1 MPPAIPAPLQRQP
14 ITASIQQGPTLAITM
29 ADSALLIGETSL
41 VTFTFSETPTG
52 FTQGDVSV
60 ENGSLS
66 GFTVTGDD
74 KVYTATFTPTAS
86 VEDSSN
92 IVSVGTGYTDA
103 AGNTGTAA
111 TSANYTIDTIA
122 PTVAISL
129 SDTNLMVG
137 ESALITFTFSETP
150 SGFTQG
156 DVSVE
161 NGSLSGF
168 TVTGDDKVYTATFTP
183 TTDIID
189 ASNIASVGTG
199 YTDAAGNTG
208 TAGTSANYS
217 VDTVA
222 PTVAITLADS
232 ALVIGES
239 SLVTF
244 TFSETPTGFTQGD
257 VSVENGSLSGFT
269 VTGDTKVY
277 TATFT
282 PTANI
287 EDSTNIVSVG
297 TGYTGATGNSGLA
310 ANSAN
315 YTIDTTAPTVVITMA
330 DAALII
336 GETSLVTFTFSE
348 TPTDFT
354 QADVSVENG
363 SLSGFTVTGDDKVYT
378 ATFTPTAN
386 IEDSSNIVSVG
397 SAYTDAVGNTG
408 TAATSANYTIDTI
421 APTVAITMADSALMA
436 GETSL
441 VTFTFSETPTG
452 FTQGDVSVEN
462 GSLSGFTVTG
472 DTKVY
477 TATFTPTTN
486 VLDASNSIDVGTG
499 YTDAAG
505 NTGTVGASA
514 NYTIDTIVPTVA
526 ITLADSELS
535 IGETSLVT
543 FTFSETPTGFT
554 QGDISV
560 ENGSLSGF
568 TVTGDDKVYTA
579 TFTPTASIEDSSN
592 IVSVGTG
599 YTGATGN
606 AGATAN
612 SANYTIDTTAP
623 TVAITM
629 ADAAL
634 IIGETS
640 LVTFTFS
647 ETPTG
652 FTQGD
657 VSVENGSLS
666 GFTVT
671 GDDKVYTATFTPTA
685 NIEDSSNIVSVGTA
699 YTDVVGNAGTAGT
712 SVNYAIDTIAPTLAI
727 TMADAALML
736 GETSLVTFTF
746 SETPSGFA
754 QGDVTVENGSLSG
767 FTVTGD
773 DKVYTATFTPT
784 TNVLD
789 ASNIISVGTGY
800 TDVLGNTGIAAAS
813 ANYTLDTIEPTV
825 AITLAD
831 STLTIGET
839 SLVTFTFSETPTG
852 FTQGD
857 VSVENGSLSGFTV
870 TGDDKVY
877 TATFTP
883 TANIDDSSNVVSV
896 GTGYTGVTGN
906 TGSVG
911 TSANYVVDSLAPT
924 VSSALVTGSSVGAGN
939 ALNPSDT
946 VTMTVTMSENI
957 SLNTGGGNPS
967 LDINIGGTTVTAA
980 YVSSTAN
987 SIDFTYTVAAGMG
1000 DLDGISIDANSFSL
1014 NGATL
1019 ADTLG
1024 NPATIT
1030 HSATASNVNY
1040 KVNTAPDA
1048 VADST
1053 YSTDITNTISNT
1065 NYTGTT
1071 LTVQKI
1077 EGSDSTSD
1085 TDKDPQITALGSS
1098 GAYVVVWNGKEA
1110 GGDES
1115 IYTQKFNA
1123 DGTVDTSVGTNGV
1136 QKIESSDSTTKN
1148 DKTPQVTALGTTGA
1162 YVVVWNG
1169 KEDGGDES
1177 IYTQKFN
1184 ADGTKDTSVGT
1195 NGIQKVEASDNTGD
1209 NDTLPQVTGLGTDGS
1224 YVVSWQGKDGNGDQS
1239 IFTQKFNTDGTKD
1252 SNGVQKIEGSDS
1264 IKDDDITPQIVALGT
1279 DGAYVVVWQGKE
1291 DGGDKSIYTQKF
1303 NADGTMDITVGV
1315 SGVQKIEGSDST
1327 TKDDITP
1334 QVTALG
1340 STGAYVVVWNGKE
1353 DGGDKSIYTQKF
1365 NADGTKDTTVGISG
1379 VQKIEASDS
1388 TGDDD
1393 TIPQVVSLGASG
1405 AYVVVWQGKAADES
1419 IYTQKFN
1426 ADGTMDTTVGTNGV
1440 QKIEGPDTKNDITPQ
1455 VTALGSTGAYVVV
1468 WNGKEDGGDESIY
1481 TQKFNADGTKDTS
1494 VGTNGVQKI
1503 EALDNTGDNDTLPQV
1518 TALGTDG
1525 SYVVSWQGKD
1535 DSGDQSIFTQ
1545 KFNVDGTKTEIY
1557 TVGGTGDFDIAS
1569 NLNPDPGEVEYY
1581 LVTYTTGNLEVT
1593 NGAVT
1598 TPYASGSQ
1606 VPAAQWNN
1614 VKLIGA
1620 TGADYDLQV
1629 TVSRYHFA
1637 DEDTCLTIDV
1647 LDNDNDP
1654 EGSAL
1659 SIDSFDTQVTLNAVV
1674 VGTVTEVTLDGKQQ
1688 LKFTPNANMDAQ
1700 VADGTTETL
1709 SFNYVLSDAD
1719 GGTDGATV
1727 TFIVNGVTTPTLTT
1741 PLILDLDGDGIE
1753 TTTLA
1758 DGVQFDID
1766 GDGQIDQTAW
1776 VGSDDA
1782 FLVRDIN
1789 GDGKINGAAELFGSA
1804 TVLSNGELAKDG
1816 FAALADLDSNS
1827 DGVINVMDALYDQLQ
1842 TWQDQN
1848 QDGMVQDGELKF
1860 LKDIDV
1866 AELNLVATEGN
1877 DWDNG
1882 NLVGLNSSW
1891 SDSSDQQHELA
1902 DVWLHYASGEG
1913 GSFVDFA
1920 ADFTMPESEEQ
1931 MILGGDLVEPDENSG
1946 NTVNPISDNS
1956 NSDSSTADYVAPVVG
1971 TGEVEVGPSNDPV
1984 L

>member
-1 MPPAIPAPLQRQP
+1 MEKN
-14 ITASIQQGPTLAITM
+14 
-29 ADSALLIGETSL
+29 LLSFFGF
-41 VTFTFSETPTG
+41 VAFFS
-52 FTQGDVSV
+52 VV
-60 ENGSLS
+60 LS
-66 GFTVTGDD
+66 
-74 KVYTATFTPTAS
+74 
-86 VEDSSN
+86 
-92 IVSVGTGYTDA
+92 
-103 AGNTGTAA
+103 
-111 TSANYTIDTIA
+111 
-122 PTVAISL
+122 
-129 SDTNLMVG
+129 
-137 ESALITFTFSETP
+137 
-150 SGFTQG
+150 
-156 DVSVE
+156 
-161 NGSLSGF
+161 
-168 TVTGDDKVYTATFTP
+168 
-183 TTDIID
+183 
-189 ASNIASVGTG
+189 
-199 YTDAAGNTG
+199 
-208 TAGTSANYS
+208 
-217 VDTVA
+217 
-222 PTVAITLADS
+222 
-232 ALVIGES
+232 
-239 SLVTF
+239 
-244 TFSETPTGFTQGD
+244 
-257 VSVENGSLSGFT
+257 
-269 VTGDTKVY
+269 
-277 TATFT
+277 
-282 PTANI
+282 
-287 EDSTNIVSVG
+287 
-297 TGYTGATGNSGLA
+297 
-310 ANSAN
+310 
-315 YTIDTTAPTVVITMA
+315 
-330 DAALII
+330 
-336 GETSLVTFTFSE
+336 
-348 TPTDFT
+348 
-354 QADVSVENG
+354 
-363 SLSGFTVTGDDKVYT
+363 
-378 ATFTPTAN
+378 
-386 IEDSSNIVSVG
+386 
-397 SAYTDAVGNTG
+397 
-408 TAATSANYTIDTI
+408 
-421 APTVAITMADSALMA
+421 
-436 GETSL
+436 
-441 VTFTFSETPTG
+441 
-452 FTQGDVSVEN
+452 
-462 GSLSGFTVTG
+462 
-472 DTKVY
+472 
-477 TATFTPTTN
+477 
-486 VLDASNSIDVGTG
+486 
-499 YTDAAG
+499 
-505 NTGTVGASA
+505 
-514 NYTIDTIVPTVA
+514 
-526 ITLADSELS
+526 
-535 IGETSLVT
+535 
-543 FTFSETPTGFT
+543 
-554 QGDISV
+554 
-560 ENGSLSGF
+560 
-568 TVTGDDKVYTA
+568 
-579 TFTPTASIEDSSN
+579 TPTASIEDSSN

-606 AGATAN
+606 AGAAAN

-629 ADAAL
+629 ADSAL

-647 ETPTG
+647 ETPTD
-652 FTQGD
+652 FTEAD

-699 YTDVVGNAGTAGT
+699 YTDAVGNTGTAGT
-712 SVNYAIDTIAPTLAI
+712 SANYTIDTIAPTVAI
-727 TMADAALML
+727 TLADAALML

-746 SETPSGFA
+746 SETPSGFT
-754 QGDVTVENGSLSG
+754 QGDVSVENGSLSG

-800 TDVLGNTGIAAAS
+800 TDVLGNTGTAAAS

-883 TANIDDSSNVVSV
+883 TANLQDSSNVVSV
-896 GTGYTGVTGN
+896 GTGYTGVSGN

-911 TSANYVVDSLAPT
+911 TSANYVVDSLAPS
-924 VSSALVTGSSVGAGN
+924 VASVLVTSSSVGAGN
-939 ALNPSDT
+939 ALNPTDT
-946 VTMTVTMSENI
+946 VTMTLTMSEDI

-980 YVSSTAN
+980 YVSSNAN
-987 SIDFTYTVAAGMG
+987 SIDFTYTLAAGMG

-1019 ADTLG
+1019 DDTLG

-1030 HSATASNVNY
+1030 HSATASNTNY

-1071 LTVQKI
+1071 LTVQQI

-1085 TDKDPQITALGSS
+1085 TDKDPQITALGSLGAYVVVWNGKEAGGDESIYTQKFNADGTADTSVGTNGVQKIESSDSTGDNDKTPQVTALGTS

-1123 DGTVDTSVGTNGV
+1123 DGTKDTTVGVSGVQKIEASDSTSEHDKTPQVVSLGTSGAYVVVWQGKSGDESIYTQKFNADGTKDTSVGTNGV
-1136 QKIESSDSTTKN
+1136 QKMEASDGATKVDKDPQITALGTSGAYVVVWNGKEDGGDESIYTQKFNADGTKDTTVGVSGVQKIEGSDSTGDN
-1148 DKTPQVTALGTTGA
+1148 DKTPQVTALGTSGAYVVVWNGKEAGGDESIYTQKFNADGTKDTTVGVAGVQKIEASDSTSDHDKTPQVISLGTSGAYVVVWQGKAGDESIYTQKFNADGTKDTSVGTNGVQKMEASDGATKVDKDPQITALGTSGA

-1184 ADGTKDTSVGT
+1184 ADGTKDTSVG
-1195 NGIQKVEASDNTGD
+1195 
-1209 NDTLPQVTGLGTDGS
+1209 
-1224 YVVSWQGKDGNGDQS
+1224 VS
-1239 IFTQKFNTDGTKD
+1239 
-1252 SNGVQKIEGSDS
+1252 
-1264 IKDDDITPQIVALGT
+1264 
-1279 DGAYVVVWQGKE
+1279 
-1291 DGGDKSIYTQKF
+1291 
-1303 NADGTMDITVGV
+1303 
-1315 SGVQKIEGSDST
+1315 
-1327 TKDDITP
+1327 
-1334 QVTALG
+1334 
-1340 STGAYVVVWNGKE
+1340 
-1353 DGGDKSIYTQKF
+1353 
-1365 NADGTKDTTVGISG
+1365 
-1379 VQKIEASDS
+1379 
-1388 TGDDD
+1388 
-1393 TIPQVVSLGASG
+1393 
-1405 AYVVVWQGKAADES
+1405 
-1419 IYTQKFN
+1419 
-1426 ADGTMDTTVGTNGV
+1426 
-1440 QKIEGPDTKNDITPQ
+1440 
-1455 VTALGSTGAYVVV
+1455 
-1468 WNGKEDGGDESIY
+1468 
-1481 TQKFNADGTKDTS
+1481 
-1494 VGTNGVQKI
+1494 GVQKI
-1503 EALDNTGDNDTLPQV
+1503 EALDNTGANDQLPQV
-1518 TALGTDG
+1518 TALGSDG
-1525 SYVVSWQGKD
+1525 AYVVTWKGKD
-1535 DSGDQSIFTQ
+1535 ADNDDSIFTQ
-1545 KFNVDGTKTEIY
+1545 KFNADGTKTVIY
-1557 TVGGTGDFDIAS
+1557 AAGGTGDFDIAS
-1569 NLNPDPGEVEYY
+1569 SLTPDPDEVEYY
-1581 LVTYTTGNLEVT
+1581 LVTYTTGSLEVT

-1620 TGADYDLQV
+1620 TGEDYDLQV

-1647 LDNDNDP
+1647 LDNDSDP

-1674 VGTVTEVTLDGKQQ
+1674 VGDVTQVTVDGKQK

-1719 GGTDGATV
+1719 GGTDSATV

-1766 GDGQIDQTAW
+1766 GDGHIDQTAW

-1789 GDGKINGAAELFGSA
+1789 GDGQINGAAELFGSA
-1804 TVLSNGELAKDG
+1804 TVLSNGEKAADG

-1827 DGVINVMDALYDQLQ
+1827 DGVINAMDVLYDQLQ
-1842 TWQDQN
+1842 TWQDKN

-1860 LKDIDV
+1860 LKDVDV

-1882 NLVGLNSSW
+1882 NLIGLNSSW

-1902 DVWLHYASGEG
+1902 DVWLHYASGED
-1913 GSFVDFA
+1913 GSFVEFS
-1920 ADFTMPESEEQ
+1920 ADFTMPQSEEQ
-1931 MILGGDLVEPDENSG
+1931 IVFAADLVAAEEGAAVTN
-1946 NTVNPISDNS
+1946 NAASDNT
-1956 NSDSSTADYVAPVVG
+1956 NSDSISGDYVAPVAD
-1971 TGEVEVGPSNDPV
+1971 TGMLDVGPGNDTV